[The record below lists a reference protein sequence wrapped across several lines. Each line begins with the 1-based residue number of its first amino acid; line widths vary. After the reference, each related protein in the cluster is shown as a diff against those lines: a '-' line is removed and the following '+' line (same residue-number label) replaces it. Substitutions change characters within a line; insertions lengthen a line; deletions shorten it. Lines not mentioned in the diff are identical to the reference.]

1 MSGEFSDLSTED
13 RRKLLRL
20 VCSFAWVDHDVDP
33 DERKFILKLIE
44 RMDLSELDRRDAIA
58 WLDEQVTAEELA
70 GAVHDVPDAHKRL
83 FVDMAREL
91 IKSDNT
97 IADDEAQELALL
109 ELLVGD

>member
-58 WLDEQVTAEELA
+58 WLDCTQHAKLA
-70 GAVHDVPDAHKRL
+70 AGSHTIYVGEVQASALPRPDAEPLLYWNR
-83 FVDMAREL
+83 DYR
-91 IKSDNT
+91 T
-97 IADDEAQELALL
+97 LAL
-109 ELLVGD
+109 D